1 MGESIPKIK
10 GKHFIVGI
18 TGGIAAY
25 KAAILI
31 RLLVKQ
37 GAEVQVLMTEH
48 AKAFISPLTV
58 ATLSKRP
65 VLTEFFN
72 PENGQWNSHVDLGSR
87 ADGFIIAPATANTM
101 AKAAVGVADN
111 LLLTTYLSA
120 RCPIFWAPAMDLDM
134 FKHPATQENI
144 KLLKKRGDSFI
155 DPTAG
160 ELASGLEGKGR
171 MAEPED
177 ILQAVLNSF
186 THKQKLNGK
195 HVMITAGPTHEP
207 IDPVRYI
214 GNHSSGKMGFAL
226 AEEAAE
232 QGAQVSLISGP
243 VSLSPTHP
251 NIKLTSVQ
259 TANEMYL
266 AAENIF
272 PTSDIAIFAAAVAD
286 YRPKTAAKNKLKK
299 DRPSKQI
306 ELSQNIDIAKTLGNN
321 KPENTIS
328 IGFAL
333 ETDNELKNAEKKL
346 KNKNFDLIIL
356 NSLQDK
362 GAGFAHN
369 TNKISVLDKNNIIKH
384 YELKTKAEV
393 ARDIWTEISKLLK

>member
-1 MGESIPKIK
+1 MGDYIPKLK

-48 AKAFISPLTV
+48 AKAFITPLTV

-72 PENGQWNSHVDLGSR
+72 PENGQWNSHVDIGTQ

-101 AKAAVGVADN
+101 AKAANGIADN

-144 KLLKKRGDSFI
+144 EILRKRGDQFI

-171 MAEPED
+171 MAEPEN
-177 ILQAVLNSF
+177 ILQAVLNKF
-186 THKQKLNGK
+186 TQNQKLSGK
-195 HVMITAGPTHEP
+195 QVMITAGPTREP

-232 QGAQVSLISGP
+232 RGAQVQLISGP
-243 VSLSPTHP
+243 VSLSAKHP
-251 NIKLTSVQ
+251 NIHLISVN
-259 TANEMYL
+259 TADEMHQ
-266 AAENIF
+266 AAEKIF
-272 PTSDIAIFAAAVAD
+272 PKTDIAIFAAAVAD
-286 YRPKTAAKNKLKK
+286 FKPKTAAKSKLKK
-299 DRPSKQI
+299 DRLSKQI
-306 ELSQNIDIAKTLGNN
+306 ELSPNIDIAKTLGKN
-321 KPENTIS
+321 KPDNTITV
-328 IGFAL
+328 GFAL
-333 ETDNELKNAEKKL
+333 ETDNELKNAEEKL
-346 KNKNFDLIIL
+346 KKKNFDLIVL

-362 GAGFAHN
+362 GAGFAHD
-369 TNKISVLDKNNIIKH
+369 TNKISVLDKNNNIEH

-393 ARDIWTEISKLLK
+393 ACDIWTEISKLLK